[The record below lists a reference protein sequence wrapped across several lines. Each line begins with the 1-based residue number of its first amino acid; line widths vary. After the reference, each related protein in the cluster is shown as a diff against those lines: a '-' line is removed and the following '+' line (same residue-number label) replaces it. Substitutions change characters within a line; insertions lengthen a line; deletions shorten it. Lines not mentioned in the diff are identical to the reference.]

1 MSLKKVLF
9 QALLHA
15 IYTALEVLLVYIG
28 TNPFTDLKLS
38 LVQLAQFVLGTAIVT
53 FIRWVAAN
61 YKLID
66 FDGDGNP
73 DYEEGEG
80 DDD

>member
-73 DYEEGEG
+73 DYEEVEG

>member
-1 MSLKKVLF
+1 MTLKEVMI
-9 QALLHA
+9 QAVLHA
-15 IYTALEVLLVYIG
+15 IYTALEVLLAYIG

-38 LVQLAQFVLGTAIVT
+38 VVSLAQMVLGTAVVT

-61 YKLID
+61 YKSID

-73 DYEEGEG
+73 DYEEG
-80 DDD
+80 DDE

>member
-1 MSLKKVLF
+1 MSLKKLLF
-9 QALLHA
+9 QASLHA
-15 IYTALEVLLVYIG
+15 VYTALEVLLAYIG
-28 TNPFTDLKLS
+28 TNPLMDLKLS
-38 LVQLAQFVLGTAIVT
+38 LVHLAQFVLGAAVVT

-61 YKLID
+61 YKSID

-73 DYEEGEG
+73 DYEEG